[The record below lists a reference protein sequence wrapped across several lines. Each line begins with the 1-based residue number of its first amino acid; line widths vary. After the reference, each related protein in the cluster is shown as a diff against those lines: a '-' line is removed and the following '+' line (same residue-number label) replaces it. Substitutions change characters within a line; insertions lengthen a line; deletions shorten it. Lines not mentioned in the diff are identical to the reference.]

1 VTGKPLNPHLPPK
14 VRLQLHEQLGEVQMG
29 LPRTFV
35 GFSSTD
41 IRDYRLMLAWK
52 ENEHIDFNFTNC
64 QLSQEINSEDETYI
78 KRKCRE
84 RIDMAGT
91 FAVLIGTD
99 TRSKHKYVRW
109 EMEVAI
115 EMECRIIGINLDGAR
130 CMVDT
135 TCPPIIKN
143 IGAVFV
149 PFSPKIVAYA
159 LQNYKMNT
167 TDNWYYKD
175 EIYRQ
180 LGY

>member
-1 VTGKPLNPHLPPK
+1 
-14 VRLQLHEQLGEVQMG
+14 MG

-41 IRDYRLMLAWK
+41 IHYYRLMLAWK

-64 QLSQEINSEDETYI
+64 QLSQEVHSENEAYV

-91 FAVLIGTD
+91 FAVLIGKD

-109 EMEVAI
+109 EMEVAL
-115 EMECRIIGINLDGAR
+115 EKNCRIIGINLDGAR
-130 CMVDT
+130 QVVPE
-135 TCPPIIKN
+135 TCPPIIRN
-143 IGAVFV
+143 IGAIFV

-159 LQNYKMNT
+159 LENYTMHPN
-167 TDNWYYKD
+167 KD
-175 EIYRQ
+175 YEYNENVYRQ
-180 LGY
+180 LGYQ